1 MVQYTTIY
9 TKCLRVPSATT
20 KHSLGTLLQYV
31 LSVYVFQLLVRTLG
45 KVLSQVFF
53 YRVSPLNTRYMTI
66 LMYRVFVH
74 ITLSTVL
81 YRLSTLAR
89 DSCHRYIQLTAYF
102 LYRVFFC
109 AKCFENARY
118 NVNSDDC

>member
-31 LSVYVFQLLVRTLG
+31 LSVYVFQLLVQTLG

-53 YRVSPLNTRYMTI
+53 
-66 LMYRVFVH
+66 
-74 ITLSTVL
+74 STEF
-81 YRLSTLAR
+81 
-89 DSCHRYIQLTAYF
+89 HH
-102 LYRVFFC
+102 
-109 AKCFENARY
+109 
-118 NVNSDDC
+118 